1 VSPRALLWVGFN
13 LAILALLLLDLGL
26 FRREARP
33 ISPKEGA
40 LWTCFYVGLSGLF
53 GMALWKFYCHQRA
66 LEFFTAYVVEYALSV
81 DNLFVFLL
89 VLAHFQVR
97 PEVRHRLLFW
107 GILGAFAM
115 RAGLILMGTAL
126 VASFHWL
133 LYAFGAFLI
142 FTAVRLVLPHSKPA
156 NFEQGWLVRTTR
168 RVLPV
173 ADSYDGPRF
182 FVRQG
187 QRLWVTPLFL
197 VLLVVEI
204 TDLLFA
210 VDSIPAVLGISQDAF
225 IVYSSNVC
233 ALLGLRSLLFVV
245 ASLLDKVRYLKFGL
259 SGVLAFVGT
268 KMLLSGVWHIPVGM
282 SLAVIGVLL
291 AASVL
296 VSVVWGMKH
305 KPAVP
310 S

>member
-1 VSPRALLWVGFN
+1 
-13 LAILALLLLDLGL
+13 
-26 FRREARP
+26 
-33 ISPKEGA
+33 
-40 LWTCFYVGLSGLF
+40 
-53 GMALWKFYCHQRA
+53 
-66 LEFFTAYVVEYALSV
+66 
-81 DNLFVFLL
+81 L

-115 RAGLILMGTAL
+115 RAALILMGTAL
-126 VASFHWL
+126 VVSFHWL